1 MRYLR
6 QHLWRRE
13 DLQPLS
19 SAFPVRWHRL
29 DSLPHPENGM
39 SNYEVFNSVKSSTKC
54 FHKPKDARE
63 GGGEESK
70 CPTCLLFRE
79 LWERKCL
86 FDMKW
91 LAYTLI

>member
-29 DSLPHPENGM
+29 DSLPHPEHGM

-63 GGGEESK
+63 GGGRGKQVSHLPFISGAVGAK
-70 CPTCLLFRE
+70 VPF
-79 LWERKCL
+79 
-86 FDMKW
+86 
-91 LAYTLI
+91 